1 MQQLDI
7 TKLKYDRSGLIP
19 AIVQDYATREVLM
32 VAYMNQE
39 AVEKTL
45 TTLETWFW
53 SRSRQKFWHKGES
66 SGNVQKVREIYH
78 DCDKDT
84 LLVLVDQKGAACHEG
99 YYSCFHY
106 RINRDCT
113 VEIVGEQ
120 QFDPDEVYG
129 KISENKEQAKETV
142 PTAGAGVLDELYG
155 VILDRKEKMPEGAY
169 TSYLFDK
176 GLDKIL
182 KKVGEESAEVILAAK
197 NKDKHELVKE
207 SADLLYHLLVM
218 LAEQGVMP
226 GEVFAE
232 LKQRRK

>member
-7 TKLKYDRSGLIP
+7 TKLKYDQSGLIP
-19 AIVQDYATREVLM
+19 AIVQDYATKEVLM

-45 TTLETWFW
+45 STMETWFW

-66 SGNVQKVREIYH
+66 SGNVQKVREIYY

-106 RINRDCT
+106 RINQDRT
-113 VEIVGEQ
+113 VETVGEQ

-129 KISENKEQAKETV
+129 KTTEHKQEANAPE
-142 PTAGAGVLDELYG
+142 TAGSGVLDELHQ

-169 TSYLFDK
+169 TTYLFEM
-176 GLDKIL
+176 GIDKIL
-182 KKVGEESAEVILAAK
+182 KKVGEETAEVILGAK
-197 NKDKHELVKE
+197 NGDKQELVRE
-207 SADLLYHLLVM
+207 TADLFYHLMVLM
-218 LAEQGVMP
+218 AEQDVLP

-232 LKQRRK
+232 LKKRRK